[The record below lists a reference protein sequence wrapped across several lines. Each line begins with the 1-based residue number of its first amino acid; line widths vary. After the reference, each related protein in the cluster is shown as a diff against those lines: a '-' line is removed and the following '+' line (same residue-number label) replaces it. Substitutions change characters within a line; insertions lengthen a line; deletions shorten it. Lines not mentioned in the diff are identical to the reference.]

1 MARPRVK
8 ELTQRELEIMHA
20 FWRGGELTA
29 TQVREQL
36 AGVGRNLAYT
46 TVATLVRILLDKGYL
61 KQTNQQRPFTYRPA
75 RSFSDVSQRIVGDV
89 VSRVFHGSRAAL
101 LLQLLEDDELTDAER
116 TILQRLVEEETA

>member
-29 TQVREQL
+29 AQVREQL
-36 AGVGRNLAYT
+36 AAAGRNLAYT

-75 RSFSDVSQRIVGDV
+75 QLQRRLAADRGRPGEPR
-89 VSRVFHGSRAAL
+89 VSRLARRPAASI
-101 LLQLLEDDELTDAER
+101 DGR
-116 TILQRLVEEETA
+116 R

>member
-46 TVATLVRILLDKGYL
+46 KVATLVRILLDKGYL

-101 LLQLLEDDELTDAER
+101 LLQLMEEDELTDAER

>member
-29 TQVREQL
+29 AQVREQL
-36 AGVGRNLAYT
+36 AAAGRNLAYT
-46 TVATLVRILLDKGYL
+46 TVATLVRILVDKGYL

-101 LLQLLEDDELTDAER
+101 LLQLMEDNELTDTER
-116 TILQRLVEEETA
+116 AILQRLVEEETA

>member
-101 LLQLLEDDELTDAER
+101 LLQLMEEDELTDAER
-116 TILQRLVEEETA
+116 AILQRLVEEETA

>member
-29 TQVREQL
+29 ALVRDHL
-36 AGVGRNLAYT
+36 ANHGRQLAYT
-46 TVATLVRILLDKGYL
+46 TVATLIRILLEKGYL
-61 KQTNQQRPFTYRPA
+61 KQTSQRRPFTYRPV
-75 RSFSDVSQRIVGDV
+75 RSFSDVSQRIIGDV

-101 LLQLLEDDELTDAER
+101 LLQLMEDNDLSDAER
-116 TILQRLVEEETA
+116 AILQRMVEEEKA

>member
-101 LLQLLEDDELTDAER
+101 LLQLMEEDELTDAER